1 MELVKGGDLK
11 EWIMKAFK
19 NESLKDEDR
28 ESIREMA
35 KRVLRDILNGVSYLH
50 NRNLIHRDLK
60 PENILLTHEIDHDT

>member
-19 NESLKDEDR
+19 NEPLKDEDR

-60 PENILLTHEIDHDT
+60 PENILLTHEIDPDT